1 MPIVPVANDVSIKTI
16 REVINLKAVVLGVVR
31 ATSTSFNYYGVDL
44 GNGRVT
50 VKIKNVHDVS
60 ITVKIDILK
69 DGSSIHSHTTSLA
82 PGAQVTADK
91 GGLSVKTSSRQ
102 HSNGRSGHVQ
112 YTGANSVYTVKLTE
126 ISGQG
131 RTETVGVNLLSNHY
145 STICLRLNFPIER
158 ISIAQDVDNDSS
170 GDIDEIGPG
179 SADTTS
185 NYERRSNVSIP
196 NELPTVYTNKPSLG
210 QWRGTQVVEGNSRV
224 ISSKKGRYGTEQSSG
239 QILLRLNKIGFSTG
253 NITVT
258 VPNIKSVTKNIS
270 QSNNNAFVFNEL
282 PTGVHKTI
290 IKDNITGNEKAIKWR
305 VDAVPYH
312 RSKTISVYAFNGD
325 DIFQGF

>member
-16 REVINLKAVVLGVVR
+16 REVINLKAVVLGLVQ
-31 ATSTSFNYYGVDL
+31 TTGTSFNYYGVDTAS
-44 GNGRVT
+44 GVIT

-69 DGSSIHSHTTSLA
+69 DGSSIHSHTAALA
-82 PGAQVTADK
+82 PGAQTTATR
-91 GGLSVKTSSRQ
+91 GSLSVRTGSQQ
-102 HSNGRSGHVQ
+102 HSNNRSGHVQ

-126 ISGQG
+126 ILGQG
-131 RTETVGVNLLSNHY
+131 RTDTIGVNVLYNYY

-170 GDIDEIGPG
+170 GDIDEIGP
-179 SADTTS
+179 SSNDTTS

-196 NELPTVYTNKPSLG
+196 NELPAVYTNKPSLG
-210 QWRGTQVVEGNSRV
+210 QWRGTQVVEGSSRV
-224 ISSKKGRYGTEQSSG
+224 ISSKTGRYGTEQSSG

-258 VPNIKSVTKNIS
+258 VPNIKSVTRNIS
-270 QSNNNAFVFNEL
+270 QSNDNAFVFNEL

-290 IKDNITGNEKAIKWR
+290 IKDNITGNEKVIKWR
-305 VDAVPYH
+305 VDAVPYN
-312 RSKTISVYAFNGD
+312 RSKTISAYAFNGD
-325 DIFQGF
+325 DVFQGF